1 MTNILVELRKTK
13 HEVLRQ
19 PISNLT
25 LEALINLCQA
35 YLVLGME
42 ANADEVQKR
51 IDHYTQILS
60 G

>member
-1 MTNILVELRKTK
+1 MNILVELRKTK
-13 HEVLRQ
+13 HAVLRQ
-19 PISNLT
+19 PVSKLT
-25 LEALINLCQA
+25 LAALVNLCQA